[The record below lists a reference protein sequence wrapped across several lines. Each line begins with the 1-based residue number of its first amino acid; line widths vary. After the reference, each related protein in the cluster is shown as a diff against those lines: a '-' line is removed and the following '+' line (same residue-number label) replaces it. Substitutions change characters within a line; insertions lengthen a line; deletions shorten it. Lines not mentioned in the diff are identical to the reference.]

1 MATCLQ
7 WRRNENMFPSDFN
20 SICFKC
26 NILVRAAAIP
36 ASKTTPV
43 EAEKVTYWTFSFP
56 RHQQHHSLSGWL
68 YTTCYST
75 MTNNLQAPDFSDCCI
90 ICVGSTGAGKSSTVG
105 EISPCLGTNASWMKY
120 QLQQQN
126 KKIIIK
132 SVFSSPKITISRP
145 TRGNW
150 CWRWLPRKM
159 HGSSVQV
166 RLRNGTSDKT
176 LWDT

>member
-56 RHQQHHSLSGWL
+56 RHQQHHSLLIIIRNMLARWPTVRRQISRTVALFALAALARGRALLWVRSGL
-68 YTTCYST
+68 
-75 MTNNLQAPDFSDCCI
+75 
-90 ICVGSTGAGKSSTVG
+90 V
-105 EISPCLGTNASWMKY
+105 LGQMHHEHD

-126 KKIIIK
+126 IKFIIK
-132 SVFSSPKITISRP
+132 LVSSSPGVIISCQ
-145 TRGNW
+145 TSGNWW

-159 HGSSVQV
+159 YGSYVQV